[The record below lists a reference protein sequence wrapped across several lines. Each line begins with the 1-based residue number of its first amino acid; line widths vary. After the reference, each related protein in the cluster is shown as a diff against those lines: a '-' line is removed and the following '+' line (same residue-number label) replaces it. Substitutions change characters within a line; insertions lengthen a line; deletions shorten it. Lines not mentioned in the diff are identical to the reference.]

1 MSTLPP
7 ELAALPPPDI
17 IEPLDAERIIAEMM
31 ADVVERFA
39 RDGVNYD
46 VGGLETDT
54 VKVMFEA
61 ASYRELLLR
70 ARVNDAARANLLSFA
85 EKADLDHLAGFYD
98 VVRLD
103 GETDAALRSRT
114 VLAIKARS
122 PGGSSYWYAAA
133 ARRADVR
140 IRDVAVYREEFMPII
155 HIAILSSEN
164 DGIPDDA
171 MLDAVRAEV
180 TSDTVRLLNDTLIV
194 EPAVTRTVDIEAD
207 IWLLPDASQELV
219 ADLAAKLRAAW
230 NVETGIGFDLERS
243 WIESR
248 LHVGGVKRVDVTSP
262 DLTVIAQPGTAIA
275 LGSVT
280 INDRGRD
287 Y

>member
-230 NVETGIGFDLERS
+230 NVGTGIGFDLERS

>member
-1 MSTLPP
+1 MSSLPP

-17 IEPLDAERIIAEMM
+17 IEPLDAERIISDMM
-31 ADVVERFA
+31 ADVAERFA
-39 RDGVNYD
+39 RDGVLYD
-46 VGGLETDT
+46 VGELETDP

-85 EKADLDHLAGFYD
+85 QKADLDHLAGFYD
-98 VVRLD
+98 VVRLA
-103 GETDAALRSRT
+103 GEKDDALRART

-140 IRDVAVYREEFMPII
+140 IRDVAVFREEFLPII
-155 HIAILSSEN
+155 HIAVLSSEN
-164 DGIPDDA
+164 DGIPDGA
-171 MLDAVRAEV
+171 MLDEVRAEV
-180 TSDTVRLLNDTLIV
+180 TSDLVRLLNDTLVV
-194 EPAVTRTVDIEAD
+194 EPAVTRTIDIEAD
-207 IWLLPDASQELV
+207 VWLLPDAPQNMAASL
-219 ADLAAKLRAAW
+219 ADVLRAAW
-230 NVETGIGFDLERS
+230 NAETGIGFDLERS

-248 LHVGGVKRVDVTSP
+248 VHVRGVKRVQVITP
-262 DLTVIAQPGTAIA
+262 DASVIVPPGTAVA